1 MKHVTLGTAGHI
13 DHGKTALVKYLTGTD
28 TDRLLEEKNR
38 GMTIE
43 LGFASLKLP
52 AGDLVSIVDV
62 PGHEKFVK
70 TMVAGVTGIDL
81 VMLVIAADE
90 GIMPQT
96 AEHIDILSVLKI
108 NAGVVVLTKADLV
121 DEPMIQLRKEEIAET
136 LKGTSLE
143 GLDIL
148 PVSSLTG
155 QGMEALLEKID
166 VLAAHLPE
174 KSHQTLF
181 RMPVDR
187 VFSMPGHGTVVTGT
201 VFGGRIRRGD
211 VVALLPKGLTSKVR
225 AIQVRN
231 QVVEEAMAG
240 DRCALNL
247 AGIEKEDLERGSVV
261 TEKGKVNPVTL
272 VDVAVE
278 ISPGGEDLVH
288 NQRVHVHTGTSAV
301 VARIRVLGGDRIEP
315 MSRGYA
321 QLRLE
326 EPIVALRGD
335 RFILRTYSPV
345 KTLGGGQILFHH
357 THHRKRFDLEGLAS
371 LKKADQT
378 EEGRF
383 LRDYMLDLKTL
394 IDKDSLYL
402 DTLVD
407 PEKIEGLF
415 HQMAAEKILYPLE
428 KGKYASASWLEAA
441 YQKILKSFEL
451 LYRNQIYRYQIPK
464 EELKS
469 RVFQDLSVK
478 EYTEI
483 LRLLIEQERL
493 EISGQQVK
501 IKGNQR
507 FEEIMARK
515 EVQRVQDI
523 FQEDAFLS
531 MNSNRV
537 AEAARLR
544 TEAAEEIIRFLISV
558 GAIVGLEDDLVIG
571 IKKLYSIYQKVASMI
586 EKEGAVTAAGLRDA
600 LGISRKEAITFLE
613 FFDRKQVTLRNGND
627 RRPGPSFITYGE
639 FLGKRGS

>member
-13 DHGKTALVKYLTGTD
+13 DHGKTALVKFLTGTD

-52 AGDLVSIVDV
+52 SGDLVSIVDV

-90 GIMPQT
+90 GMMPQT
-96 AEHIDILSVLKI
+96 KEHIDILSVLKI
-108 NAGVVVLTKADLV
+108 NAGLVVLTKADLV
-121 DEPMIQLRKEEIAET
+121 DETMIQFRKEEITEA

-143 GLDIL
+143 GLEIL
-148 PVSSLTG
+148 PVSSVTG
-155 QGMEALLEKID
+155 QGMEALLEKMD
-166 VLAAHLPE
+166 LLAASLPE

-187 VFSMPGHGTVVTGT
+187 VFSMMGHGTVVTGT
-201 VFGGRIRRGD
+201 VFGGKIRRGD
-211 VVALLPKGLTSKVR
+211 VVALLPKGITSKVR
-225 AIQVRN
+225 TIQVRN

-272 VDVAVE
+272 VDVTVE
-278 ISPGGEDLVH
+278 ISAGGEDLVH

-315 MSRGYA
+315 MSQGYA

-345 KTLGGGQILFHH
+345 KTLGGGQILLHR
-357 THHRKRFDLEGLAS
+357 THHRKRFEPEGLAS
-371 LKKADQT
+371 LKKAAQA

-383 LRDYMLDLKTL
+383 LRDYILDMKTL
-394 IDKDSLYL
+394 IDKESLYL

-407 PEKIEGLF
+407 PEKIEGLL
-415 HQMAAEKILYPLE
+415 HQMTVEKILYPLE
-428 KGKYASASWLEAA
+428 KGKYASPSWLEGAH
-441 YQKILKSFEL
+441 QKILKSFEL

-469 RVFQDLSVK
+469 RVFQELSVK
-478 EYTEI
+478 EYAEI
-483 LRLLIEQERL
+483 LKIFMEQGRL
-493 EISGQQVK
+493 EVSGQRVRL
-501 IKGNQR
+501 KGSHR
-507 FEEIMARK
+507 VEAILARK
-515 EVQRVQDI
+515 EVQRVRDI
-523 FQEDAFLS
+523 FQEESLFSLS
-531 MNSNRV
+531 SNRV
-537 AEAARLR
+537 AEIARLR
-544 TEAAEEIIRFLISV
+544 TETAEEIVRFLKSV
-558 GAIVGLEDDLVIG
+558 GAVVGLEEDLVVG
-571 IKKLYSIYQKVASMI
+571 IKRLHSIYQKVAEII
-586 EKEGAVTAAGLRDA
+586 EEEGAVTAAGLRDA

-613 FFDRKQVTLRNGND
+613 FFDSKQVTLRSGND
-627 RRPGPSFITYGE
+627 RRPGPSFISYGE
-639 FLGKRGS
+639 FLAKREN